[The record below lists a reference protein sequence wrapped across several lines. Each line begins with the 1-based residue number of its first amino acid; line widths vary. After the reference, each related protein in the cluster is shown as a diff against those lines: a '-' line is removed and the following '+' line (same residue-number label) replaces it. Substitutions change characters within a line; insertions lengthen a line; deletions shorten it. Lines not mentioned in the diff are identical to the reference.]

1 MSQESKEQTTTHHE
15 PTCTPQETGRN
26 QGRAVLT
33 GIRATISW
41 QTPSMVHLLLP
52 NAYFRSST
60 STTRDR
66 VQANPTLK
74 NEQPPA
80 LNHVRTS
87 CHVTIKHIAR
97 QTAKA
102 KKAAK
107 HAEHL
112 NFETFSNPKSNRRQT
127 ARSNFRHL
135 VGFATENKP
144 QVLHPDFEE
153 TRVVM
158 DAEILDGKLVQTS
171 CCL

>member
-1 MSQESKEQTTTHHE
+1 MSQESRDKTTTPHE
-15 PTCTPQETGRN
+15 PACTPQETRRN
-26 QGRAVLT
+26 QGRAVQT
-33 GIRATISW
+33 GSRATTSW
-41 QTPSMVHLLLP
+41 QTPSMVDLLLL
-52 NAYFRSST
+52 NTSLRSST

-80 LNHVRTS
+80 LNHVRTP

-112 NFETFSNPKSNRRQT
+112 NFVTCSNPKSNRRQT

-153 TRVVM
+153 TLVVM
-158 DAEILDGKLVQTS
+158 DAEILDGKLVLTT